1 MAYLGPTQIR
11 YMCLFQR
18 KMFNSIHF
26 YFKKLG
32 TTKILGMFVGK
43 YIILD
48 MYLHDFFI
56 AKFWLYSQN

>member
-1 MAYLGPTQIR
+1 
-11 YMCLFQR
+11 MCLFQR

-48 MYLHDFFI
+48 MYLHDYFFI
-56 AKFWLYSQN
+56 YC

>member
-1 MAYLGPTQIR
+1 
-11 YMCLFQR
+11 MCLFQR